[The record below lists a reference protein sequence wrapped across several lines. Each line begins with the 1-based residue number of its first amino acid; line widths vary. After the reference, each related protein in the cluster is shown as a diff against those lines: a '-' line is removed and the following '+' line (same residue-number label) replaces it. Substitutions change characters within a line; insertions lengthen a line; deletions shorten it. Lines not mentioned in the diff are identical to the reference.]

1 MVRRATKK
9 DRKKYTRKR
18 KEIILIATEGKNK
31 TERNYFREFNKSI
44 KDCSII
50 FSEGNNTDPVNI
62 VHDALN
68 SADKKGLES
77 QNGDSIFAVFDT
89 DFKKESQILV
99 ARKLA
104 ERNGVEII
112 LSNPC
117 FEVWLLLHFR
127 YSTHGYQSNNEVIKE
142 LNYVWPEYRKNID
155 SFQQLRNRCED
166 AIENAGRLK
175 RFHNETKGTKLV
187 ERCNPSTDVDKLVT
201 RIIKDQRKLN
211 SL

>member
-9 DRKKYTRKR
+9 DRKRYTRER

-31 TERNYFREFNKSI
+31 TERNYFREFNRSI
-44 KDCSII
+44 KGCAIV
-50 FSEGNNTDPVNI
+50 FSDGNNTDPVNI
-62 VHDALN
+62 VNDALN
-68 SADKKGLES
+68 SADKRDIEP
-77 QNGDSIFAVFDT
+77 QNGDSIYAVFDT
-89 DFKKESQILV
+89 DFKKESQISE

-127 YSTHGYQSNNEVIKE
+127 YSTRGYQSNNEVLKE
-142 LNYVWPEYRKNID
+142 LNDVWPEYRKNIA
-155 SFQQLRNRCED
+155 SFKQLRDRCED
-166 AIENAGRLK
+166 AIENTGRLK
-175 RFHNETKGTKLV
+175 KFHNETKGTDIV

-201 RIIKDQRKLN
+201 RIIEARKN
-211 SL
+211 S

>member
-9 DRKKYTRKR
+9 DRKRYTRER

-31 TERNYFREFNKSI
+31 TERNYFREFNRSI
-44 KDCSII
+44 KGCAIV
-50 FSEGNNTDPVNI
+50 FSDGNNTDPVNI
-62 VHDALN
+62 VNDALN
-68 SADKKGLES
+68 SADKRDIEP
-77 QNGDSIFAVFDT
+77 QNGDSIYAVFDT
-89 DFKKESQILV
+89 DFKKESQILE

-142 LNYVWPEYRKNID
+142 LNDVWPEYRKNIA
-155 SFQQLRNRCED
+155 SFKQLRDRCED
-166 AIENAGRLK
+166 AIENTGKLK
-175 RFHNETKGTKLV
+175 KFHNETKGTDIV

-201 RIIKDQRKLN
+201 RIIEARKN
-211 SL
+211 S

>member
-9 DRKKYTRKR
+9 DRKRYTRER

-31 TERNYFREFNKSI
+31 TERNYFREFNRSI
-44 KDCSII
+44 KGCAIV
-50 FSEGNNTDPVNI
+50 FSDGNNTDPVNI

-68 SADKKGLES
+68 SADKRDIEP
-77 QNGDSIFAVFDT
+77 QNGDSIYAVFDT
-89 DFKKESQILV
+89 DFKKESQISE

-127 YSTHGYQSNNEVIKE
+127 YSTRGYQSNNEVIKE
-142 LNYVWPEYRKNID
+142 LNDVRPEYRKNIA
-155 SFQQLRNRCED
+155 SFKQLQDRCED
-166 AIENAGRLK
+166 AIENTGKLK
-175 RFHNETKGTKLV
+175 KFHNETKGTDIV

-201 RIIKDQRKLN
+201 RIIEARKN
-211 SL
+211 S

>member
-9 DRKKYTRKR
+9 DRKRYTRER

-31 TERNYFREFNKSI
+31 TERNYFREFNRSI
-44 KDCSII
+44 KGCAIV
-50 FSEGNNTDPVNI
+50 FSDGNNTDPVNI

-68 SADKKGLES
+68 SADKRDIEP
-77 QNGDSIFAVFDT
+77 QNGDSIYAVFDT
-89 DFKKESQILV
+89 DFKKGSQISE

-117 FEVWLLLHFR
+117 FEVWLLLHLR
-127 YSTHGYQSNNEVIKE
+127 YSTRGYQSNNEVIKE
-142 LNYVWPEYRKNID
+142 LNDVWPEYRKNIAT
-155 SFQQLRNRCED
+155 FKQLRDRCED
-166 AIENAGRLK
+166 AIENTGKLK
-175 RFHNETKGTKLV
+175 KFHNETKGTDIV

-201 RIIKDQRKLN
+201 RIIEARKN
-211 SL
+211 S

>member
-9 DRKKYTRKR
+9 DRKRYTRER

-31 TERNYFREFNKSI
+31 TERNYFREFNRSI
-44 KDCSII
+44 KGCAIV
-50 FSEGNNTDPVNI
+50 FSDGNNTDPVNI

-68 SADKKGLES
+68 SADKRDIEP
-77 QNGDSIFAVFDT
+77 QNGDSIYAVFDT
-89 DFKKESQILV
+89 DFKKESQISE

-127 YSTHGYQSNNEVIKE
+127 YSTRGYQSNNEVIKE
-142 LNYVWPEYRKNID
+142 LNDVWPEYRKNIA
-155 SFQQLRNRCED
+155 SFKQLRDRCED
-166 AIENAGRLK
+166 AIENTGKLK
-175 RFHNETKGTKLV
+175 KFHNETKGTDIV

-201 RIIKDQRKLN
+201 RIIEARKN
-211 SL
+211 F

>member
-9 DRKKYTRKR
+9 DRKRYTRER

-31 TERNYFREFNKSI
+31 TERNYFREFNRSI
-44 KDCSII
+44 KGCAIV
-50 FSEGNNTDPVNI
+50 FSDGNNTDPVNI

-68 SADKKGLES
+68 SADKRDIEP
-77 QNGDSIFAVFDT
+77 QNGDSIYAVFDT
-89 DFKKESQILV
+89 DFKKESQISE

-127 YSTHGYQSNNEVIKE
+127 YSTRGYQSNNEVIKE
-142 LNYVWPEYRKNID
+142 LNDVWPEYRKNIA
-155 SFQQLRNRCED
+155 SFKQLRDRCED
-166 AIENAGRLK
+166 AIENTGKLK
-175 RFHNETKGTKLV
+175 KFHNETKGTDIV

-201 RIIKDQRKLN
+201 RIIEARKN
-211 SL
+211 S

>member
-9 DRKKYTRKR
+9 DRKRYTRER

-31 TERNYFREFNKSI
+31 TERNYFREFNRSI
-44 KDCSII
+44 KGCAIV
-50 FSEGNNTDPVNI
+50 FSDGNNTDPVNI

-68 SADKKGLES
+68 SADKRDIEPR
-77 QNGDSIFAVFDT
+77 NGDSIYAVFDT
-89 DFKKESQILV
+89 DFKKESQISE

-127 YSTHGYQSNNEVIKE
+127 YSTRGYQSNNEVIKE
-142 LNYVWPEYRKNID
+142 LNDVWPEYRKNIA
-155 SFQQLRNRCED
+155 SFKQLRDRCED
-166 AIENAGRLK
+166 AIENTGKLK
-175 RFHNETKGTKLV
+175 KFHNETKGTDIV

-201 RIIKDQRKLN
+201 RIIEARKN
-211 SL
+211 S